1 MLSVTGSQCVSSHV
15 PRRLSPG
22 RLGAV
27 LRFGPCAG
35 PESVLYCSPVVSRS
49 GCTQTCAWRLVPPL
63 ADAKTSAAALAV
75 RIVGSRPTSRFARLA
90 TIKTTT
96 QEGDRLDQLHRHEH
110 YLPGLWNELRLDRQR
125 AGVLP
130 EPRLREPTVRCRD
143 CRNRRKAER
152 GVGSSASV
160 AMSTSTATVRRQRE
174 MFPAVC
180 DECGRE
186 TQVPFQPTSGKP
198 VYCSEC
204 FERRR
209 SY

>member
-1 MLSVTGSQCVSSHV
+1 MTNFTDMNITCRDCGTSFVWTASEQE
-15 PRRLSPG
+15 
-22 RLGAV
+22 
-27 LRFGPCAG
+27 F
-35 PESVLYCSPVVSRS
+35 YQSR
-49 GCTQTCAWRLVPPL
+49 GFENQP
-63 ADAKTSAAALAV
+63 
-75 RIVGSRPTSRFARLA
+75 
-90 TIKTTT
+90 
-96 QEGDRLDQLHRHEH
+96 
-110 YLPGLWNELRLDRQR
+110 
-125 AGVLP
+125 
-130 EPRLREPTVRCRD
+130 VRCRD